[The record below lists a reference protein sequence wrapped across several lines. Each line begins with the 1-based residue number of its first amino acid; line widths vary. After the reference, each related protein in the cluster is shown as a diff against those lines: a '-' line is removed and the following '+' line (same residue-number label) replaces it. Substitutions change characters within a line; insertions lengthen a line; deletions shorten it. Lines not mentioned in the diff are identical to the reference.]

1 MRLLHAV
8 VSCKLEDRLRLLG
21 GGTFGDWMEM
31 DGEDLD
37 VGLGWVC
44 YASEF

>member
-1 MRLLHAV
+1 MLLFLA
-8 VSCKLEDRLRLLG
+8 SLRIGYEFWG